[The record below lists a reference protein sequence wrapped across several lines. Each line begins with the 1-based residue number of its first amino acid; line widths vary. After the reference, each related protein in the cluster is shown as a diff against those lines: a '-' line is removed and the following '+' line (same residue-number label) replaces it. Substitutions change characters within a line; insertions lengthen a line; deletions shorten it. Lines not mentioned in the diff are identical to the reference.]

1 MFRNKSFDNKA
12 PLLYLVATPIGNL
25 QEMSNRALNVLKEM
39 DVIAAEDTRNT
50 FMLLSQYG
58 IKKELFSLREH
69 NELEASKH
77 VIELLKSGKKVAYVS
92 DAGYPGISDPGYLL
106 VKTAIESG
114 ISVSTIS
121 GSSAFINAL
130 VASGLPTD
138 HFYFYGFLSKKGN
151 DAKKAL
157 EDMLER
163 EETLIFYESPH
174 HIKETILLM
183 SDIFQDREAV
193 IARELTKL
201 NEEYNLKQSYLSCL
215 EMAQDFG
222 LSSIAFPLLST
233 GAYEFPKREAIKIAV
248 DTITDFLDDND
259 LDVALVIYKENT
271 YKTYKDI
278 FKKYTIVG
286 GHLNKQDEASME
298 EIIKER
304 RGFKWYKSGT
314 AKLLENGP
322 ESKALRHQLE
332 YFMAQKG
339 LSRTDCYSGAISKTA
354 FNNIMAGAIPSK
366 NTIVSLGI
374 NMGLDVYEINQ
385 LLSPLGECLD
395 YEIERDVYI
404 IRGIQKGMDLKC
416 INELLVGKGFVPL
429 KTNYLFIN

>member
-1 MFRNKSFDNKA
+1 MFRNKSFDNKT

-39 DVIAAEDTRNT
+39 DIIAAEDTRNT

-174 HIKETILLM
+174 HIEETIKLLH
-183 SDIFQDREAV
+183 SVFGDRRCV

-201 NEEYNLKQSYLSCL
+201 NEEYIRGSLQELIELDFSTLKGEMVILVEGKNHLDNEINDSVIQKRL
-215 EMAQDFG
+215 EFIINKGVSKKAAIEIVSDELKVGKNRVYKIAQD
-222 LSSIAFPLLST
+222 
-233 GAYEFPKREAIKIAV
+233 
-248 DTITDFLDDND
+248 
-259 LDVALVIYKENT
+259 
-271 YKTYKDI
+271 
-278 FKKYTIVG
+278 
-286 GHLNKQDEASME
+286 M
-298 EIIKER
+298 
-304 RGFKWYKSGT
+304 
-314 AKLLENGP
+314 
-322 ESKALRHQLE
+322 
-332 YFMAQKG
+332 
-339 LSRTDCYSGAISKTA
+339 
-354 FNNIMAGAIPSK
+354 
-366 NTIVSLGI
+366 
-374 NMGLDVYEINQ
+374 
-385 LLSPLGECLD
+385 
-395 YEIERDVYI
+395 
-404 IRGIQKGMDLKC
+404 
-416 INELLVGKGFVPL
+416 
-429 KTNYLFIN
+429 